1 MSAIDDLVT
10 AVQALAIRPVARNKK
25 EAEKWLSDFEAYT
38 RARTRNVQPIP
49 DQLRPLIDR
58 ALDEWQGRE
67 NEFLNAIRSTRSEF
81 LAEASRLIRKFT
93 PKSRQAPN
101 LDIILI
107 GEAAERRPTV
117 RNIDWVHTFAWI
129 LPKGDAKNAA
139 SYRIVG
145 ETMATIMCC
154 EAMLKWPEAVETYK
168 ILRSLAQNTTVA
180 NYQP

>member
-10 AVQALAIRPVARNKK
+10 AAQALAIRPVARDK
-25 EAEKWLSDFEAYT
+25 EETKKWLSDFEAYT
-38 RARTRNVQPIP
+38 RMRNVQPIP
-49 DQLRPLIDR
+49 DQLRTLIDR

-67 NEFLNAIRSTRSEF
+67 NEFLNAIGSTRDEF
-81 LAEASRLIRKFT
+81 LARASRLIRKFT
-93 PKSRQAPN
+93 SESGQVPD
-101 LDIILI
+101 LDVILI

-129 LPKGDAKNAA
+129 LPQGDAKNAA

-145 ETMATIMCC
+145 ETMATIMCY